1 MVYSMDELPRV
12 IHANIRIAQ
21 YRDRLVGRF
30 FEPECHQP

>member
-1 MVYSMDELPRV
+1 MDELPRL

-30 FEPECHQP
+30 FEPGGHLP